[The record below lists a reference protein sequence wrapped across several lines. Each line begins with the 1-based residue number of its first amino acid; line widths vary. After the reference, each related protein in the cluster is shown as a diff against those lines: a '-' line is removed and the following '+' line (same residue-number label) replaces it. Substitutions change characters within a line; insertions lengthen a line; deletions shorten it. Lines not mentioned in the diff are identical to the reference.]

1 MLRIGGITLFFTL
14 LATIV
19 GAASVV
25 GYTGWYYIRGIS
37 QLWFTIGITI
47 SYIVLYITLVPA
59 FINVENIYRD
69 LGIQLE
75 RCSDPEGS
83 SDIGNVSHRCPA

>member
-47 SYIVLYITLVPA
+47 SYIVYILPW
-59 FINVENIYRD
+59 
-69 LGIQLE
+69 
-75 RCSDPEGS
+75 SPHS
-83 SDIGNVSHRCPA
+83 SM

>member
-1 MLRIGGITLFFTL
+1 MVYHWNNDL
-14 LATIV
+14 LH
-19 GAASVV
+19 
-25 GYTGWYYIRGIS
+25 R
-37 QLWFTIGITI
+37 
-47 SYIVLYITLVPA
+47 LYITLVPA